1 LRNIKIEKYLLR
13 ERRKNMKRLIL
24 IVSILFLICI
34 FTLTTTTIQAQPYPN
49 RTIQLVIPATP
60 GAAIDTTGR
69 LVADELGKILGTQM
83 ITVNKPGASMT
94 LGTDMVVRSKKD
106 GYTLLYA
113 NTTAIIY
120 SRVASPEIVPYDP
133 VKDLEPLG
141 MHLWIPSVVA
151 VREDSPWKTF
161 SEFITYAK
169 QNPQKIRISTHSEAS
184 IDRFNVEICQSL
196 TGAQF
201 SYIPFKGAP
210 EAMTALLGGHV
221 EATANALSL
230 ALPHFSAGKMRILL
244 TSRKYPEFPNIPTL
258 TELGYKQE
266 LNAGWFALYAPAGVP
281 EEVKKVLIPA
291 FQRTVRNPEMK
302 SKIGKMGFIVD
313 YKSPA
318 ELNKIMI
325 EDYETSVAIAIKI
338 GLRKQ

>member
-1 LRNIKIEKYLLR
+1 
-13 ERRKNMKRLIL
+13 MKRLNLIL
-24 IVSILFLICI
+24 IIGSFSSI
-34 FTLTTTTIQAQPYPN
+34 FTLGPITTTAQVKPYPSH
-49 RTIQLVIPATP
+49 TIQLIIPATP

-69 LVADELGKILGTQM
+69 LAADELGKILGTQI

-94 LGTDMVVRSKKD
+94 LGTDAVVRSKKD

-113 NTTAIIY
+113 NTTAIVY
-120 SRVASPEIVPYDP
+120 SRVSSPEIVPYDP

-141 MHLWIPSVVA
+141 MHLWVPSVVA
-151 VREDSPWKTF
+151 VKEDSPWKTF
-161 SEFITYAK
+161 SEFVTYAK
-169 QNPQKIRISTHSEAS
+169 QNPEKIRISTHSEAS

-221 EATANALSL
+221 EATATALSL

-244 TSRKYPEFPNIPTL
+244 TSRKYPELPNIPTL

-281 EEVKKVLIPA
+281 EEVKKALIPA
-291 FQRTVRNPEMK
+291 FQRAVTNPEMK

-325 EDYETSVAIAIKI
+325 EDYEISVAIAIKI